1 MSDSSATTDTDT
13 TDTTTTDTTDTE
25 TTEIRPFRKSPL
37 SETDELQ
44 ARFRG
49 QAEWYRLNDARKLTP
64 SDLELRQRRVDEE
77 FTDLFGAQKLN
88 ATTPSDLALR
98 RRRVNKVYAAL
109 CYLNCNAR
117 KLKADTLIQGCEK
130 EFS

>member
-13 TDTTTTDTTDTE
+13 VDVD
-25 TTEIRPFRKSPL
+25 PFRQSPL

-44 ARFRG
+44 VRFRE

-64 SDLELRQRRVDEE
+64 SDLELRQCRVNEE
-77 FTDLFGAQKLN
+77 FADLFGAQKMN
-88 ATTPSDLALR
+88 TTTPSDLELR
-98 RRRVNKVYAAL
+98 RLRVNKEYAAL

-117 KLKADTLIQGCEK
+117 KLKADALRQDGEKK

>member
-13 TDTTTTDTTDTE
+13 T
-25 TTEIRPFRKSPL
+25 EIRPFRQSPL

-44 ARFRG
+44 ARFRE
-49 QAEWYRLNDARKLTP
+49 QVEWYRLNAVRKLTP

-77 FTDLFGAQKLN
+77 FTALFGAQKLN
-88 ATTPSDLALR
+88 ATTPSDLELR
-98 RRRVNKVYAAL
+98 RLRVNKEYAAL

-117 KLKADTLIQGCEK
+117 KLKADALRQDGEKK

>member
-13 TDTTTTDTTDTE
+13 IDTADVD
-25 TTEIRPFRKSPL
+25 PFRQSPL

-77 FTDLFGAQKLN
+77 FTALFGAQKLN

-98 RRRVNKVYAAL
+98 RLRVNKEYAAL

-117 KLKADTLIQGCEK
+117 KLKADTLRQGCEK

>member
-13 TDTTTTDTTDTE
+13 TDTADTIDVD
-25 TTEIRPFRKSPL
+25 PFRQRTL
-37 SETDELQ
+37 SEKDELQ
-44 ARFRG
+44 VRFRE

-77 FTDLFGAQKLN
+77 FTALFGAQKLN
-88 ATTPSDLALR
+88 ATTPSDVELR
-98 RRRVNKVYAAL
+98 RLRVNKEYAAL

-117 KLKADTLIQGCEK
+117 KLKTTTFDTL
-130 EFS
+130 

>member
-13 TDTTTTDTTDTE
+13 TDTADTIDVD
-25 TTEIRPFRKSPL
+25 PFRQSPL

-44 ARFRG
+44 VRFRE
-49 QAEWYRLNDARKLTP
+49 QTEWYRLNDTRKLTP
-64 SDLELRQRRVDEE
+64 SDLELRQRRVNEE
-77 FTDLFGAQKLN
+77 FADLFGAQKLN
-88 ATTPSDLALR
+88 ATTPSDLELR
-98 RRRVNKVYAAL
+98 RLRVNKEYAAL

-117 KLKADTLIQGCEK
+117 KLKADALRQGCEK